1 MRAVVQRVSR
11 AKVTVFGQ
19 VIGQIERGLC
29 VLIAAMN
36 DDQVLDAEQL
46 AKNVAQLRIFTD
58 DADKMNLSVCD
69 IAGAVLAVSQF
80 TLAGDTRKGN
90 RPSFVG
96 AMAPEQ
102 AHILFDQFCASLSTL
117 GVPVQTG
124 QFRAHMEVELVNDG
138 PVTILVD
145 TKRVF

>member
-1 MRAVVQRVSR
+1 MQRVSR
-11 AKVTVFGQ
+11 AKVTVLGQ
-19 VIGQIERGLC
+19 VVGQIERGLC
-29 VLIAAMN
+29 VLVAAMH
-36 DDQVLDAEQL
+36 DDGALDAEQL
-46 AKNVAQLRIFTD
+46 AKKVAQLRIFTGD
-58 DADKMNLSVCD
+58 TDKMNLSVSE

-102 AHILFDQFCASLSTL
+102 ARVLFDQFCSNLSTL
-117 GVPVQTG
+117 GLAVQTG

-138 PVTILVD
+138 PVTILID